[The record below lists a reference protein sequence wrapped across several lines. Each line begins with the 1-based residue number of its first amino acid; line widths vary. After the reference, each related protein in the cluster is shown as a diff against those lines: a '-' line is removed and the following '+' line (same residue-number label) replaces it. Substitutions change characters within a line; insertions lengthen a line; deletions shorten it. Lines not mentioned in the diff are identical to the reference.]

1 MITRGI
7 RPTFTKDIVL
17 LDLFSGIGGFS
28 KGLYDGG
35 FNIVKHYYS
44 EIDKHAIAC
53 YKYNFKNSI
62 YAGDVTNLGRGTI
75 EHPNIITFGSPCQ
88 DFSMAGKR
96 AGMEGQRSSLIGEA
110 LRLIAECRPDI
121 FIWENVKGVFSSNSG
136 KDFWAI
142 IQAFTDI
149 GGYRLEWQLLN
160 TAWVLPQN
168 RERIYLIGH
177 LAENSRRL
185 IFPIGEDNAGLTEGT
200 TKTTNVGCLS
210 AGGHSGGMHSSMTLV
225 RHRSDQPYKQ
235 ADCSPT
241 IRNSDKAEVRIVAQ
255 RGRGENNEQQL
266 EQRQDGVTNS
276 LTGVQKDNLVLVA
289 KPSRTDEAKK
299 IRSENM
305 KKGKDY
311 TPFQGKKIDFIE
323 SDNMNTIT
331 GVTTKDNLIIVV
343 GNLKGER
350 GHNVQNVISDQGIS
364 PTVRSNHGS
373 VQPVQVEHDYIIDE
387 NYSSRTRKYMD
398 RSPTIHSKAGNLKVS
413 NIRRLTEIECERLQG
428 FEDNWTEY
436 GDYDGVIKKIPK
448 SQRYK
453 LLGNAVTVKIVELIG
468 KNLLL

>member
-142 IQAFTDI
+142 VQAFTDI

-160 TAWVLPQN
+160 TSWVLPQN

-177 LAENSRRL
+177 LAERGGRL

-200 TKTTNVGCLS
+200 IKTTNIGCLS

-255 RGRGENNEQQL
+255 RGRGENNKQQL
-266 EQRQDGVTNS
+266 EQWEDGITNS
-276 LTGVQKDNLVLVA
+276 LTGVQKDN
-289 KPSRTDEAKK
+289 
-299 IRSENM
+299 M
-305 KKGKDY
+305 
-311 TPFQGKKIDFIE
+311 
-323 SDNMNTIT
+323 
-331 GVTTKDNLIIVV
+331 IIVV

-373 VQPVQVEHDYIIDE
+373 VQPGQVEHDYIIDE

-398 RSPTIHSKAGNLKVS
+398 RRTTIHSKAGNLKVS

>member
-160 TAWVLPQN
+160 TSWVLPQN

-177 LAENSRRL
+177 LAERGGRL
-185 IFPIGEDNAGLTEGT
+185 IFPVGEDNAGLIEGT
-200 TKTTNVGCLS
+200 TKATNVGCLS
-210 AGGHSGGMHSSMTLV
+210 AGGHSGGMHSSMTLL
-225 RHRSDQPYKQ
+225 Q
-235 ADCSPT
+235 
-241 IRNSDKAEVRIVAQ
+241 INSSQDGKVFDENGLSQTLSAGHGNVPKIVAQ
-255 RGRGENNEQQL
+255 RGRGENNKQQL
-266 EQRQDGVTNS
+266 EQREDGITNS
-276 LTGVQKDNLVLVA
+276 LTGVQKDN
-289 KPSRTDEAKK
+289 
-299 IRSENM
+299 M
-305 KKGKDY
+305 
-311 TPFQGKKIDFIE
+311 
-323 SDNMNTIT
+323 
-331 GVTTKDNLIIVV
+331 IIVV

-373 VQPVQVEHDYIIDE
+373 VQPGQVEHDYIIDE
-387 NYSSRTRKYMD
+387 N
-398 RSPTIHSKAGNLKVS
+398 
-413 NIRRLTEIECERLQG
+413 
-428 FEDNWTEY
+428 
-436 GDYDGVIKKIPK
+436 
-448 SQRYK
+448 
-453 LLGNAVTVKIVELIG
+453 
-468 KNLLL
+468 